1 MKQRVLLV
9 AIIFSVICV
18 ICGCYR
24 QEDSKRQAPEETK
37 ENSETEEHE
46 EGTILHGDHAEISL
60 YTSGYAKHIT
70 IPMIATGELSSVGV
84 REEDLSIGDAVIDE
98 TLCLLS
104 EEYEGFA
111 YYFIILRFKTWST
124 VGAEITSIPLVVNGQ
139 PVDYQFGVMRAV
151 EPEVPF
157 TTQDELG
164 FTAVT
169 FEDAISAI
177 EMVCFKLLAEEK
189 VTLVDVLTSSQLLCL
204 SEEDIH
210 KACRTY
216 RKNNEFEVII
226 YTVEPVEKF
235 YCFDTV
241 VAYTTD
247 SDEIK
252 YIVGYCH
259 TSSNFT
265 HYFKYYVDS
274 L

>member
-9 AIIFSVICV
+9 AIIFSVICG

-24 QEDSKRQAPEETK
+24 QEDSRRQAPEEAK
-37 ENSETEEHE
+37 ENSEAEEHK

-70 IPMIATGELSSVGV
+70 IPMIATGELSSVDI
-84 REEDLSIGDAVIDE
+84 REENLGLGDSVVEE
-98 TLCLLS
+98 TSCMMG
-104 EEYEGFA
+104 EEYNGHVF
-111 YYFIILRFKTWST
+111 YYIYIMFEKWST
-124 VGAEITSIPLVVNGQ
+124 IPAEITSIPLMVNGQ

-157 TTQDELG
+157 ATQDELG

-169 FEDAISAI
+169 FEDAVSAI
-177 EMVCFKLLAEEK
+177 EMVDFKMQASK
-189 VTLVDVLTSSQLLCL
+189 DVALVNVLTSSQVLQL
-204 SEEDIH
+204 SKEDVQTV
-210 KACRTY
+210 CRTY
-216 RKNNEFEVII
+216 RKDKEFEVVVHTID
-226 YTVEPVEKF
+226 PVYKF
-235 YCFDTV
+235 YCFDTA

-247 SDEIK
+247 NDEVK

-259 TSSNFT
+259 TYSNFT